1 MDSLIGTGRL
11 NTGPLSTEWVE
22 RVAERMK
29 IIGGSTT
36 RIRIL
41 MLLERREA
49 TVIEIV
55 DELDMLPA
63 AISNNLKLL
72 RMNGLVSARDEGRHV
87 RYALAD
93 YTACALLRAASA
105 GTVGHGQ
112 EIVELGRPE
121 PA

>member
-1 MDSLIGTGRL
+1 
-11 NTGPLSTEWVE
+11 
-22 RVAERMK
+22 
-29 IIGGSTT
+29 
-36 RIRIL
+36 

-72 RMNGLVSARDEGRHV
+72 RMSGLVSAREEGRHV

-93 YTACALLRAASA
+93 YTACALLRAASDGA
-105 GTVGHGQ
+105 VGQGH
-112 EIVELGRPE
+112 EIVELGCPE
-121 PA
+121 PVEQAA